1 MAKRKVLMGV
11 IVHRDGT
18 RIRPAIGQIFDFT
31 NEELEQIKRMNPDAL
46 GRPTMEVDVENE
58 EARKAA
64 GKEKADGDEK
74 PKDIGKDK
82 APAKGKAK
90 ADGEDEV

>member
-31 NEELEQIKRMNPDAL
+31 NEELEQK
-46 GRPTMEVDVENE
+46 
-58 EARKAA
+58 ARA
-64 GKEKADGDEK
+64 GNNA
-74 PKDIGKDK
+74 
-82 APAKGKAK
+82 
-90 ADGEDEV
+90 